1 MESSEAGL
9 PKTQVEA
16 MTKREKDRYIQSNP
30 VSQKLGQDARANW
43 LKGVPHHWMLDWS
56 TPFPLFVADAKG
68 ATLTDADG
76 HTYDDFCLGDTG
88 SMFGHSPEPVAKA
101 IAAGANSGVFLVIC
115 LLAMIALPIVGA
127 VLVRGVRPARRRC
140 GRRTSR
146 TRRSAA
152 RTTR

>member
-68 ATLTDADG
+68 ATLTDVDG
-76 HTYDDFCLGDTG
+76 H
-88 SMFGHSPEPVAKA
+88 HPQP
-101 IAAGANSGVFLVIC
+101 
-115 LLAMIALPIVGA
+115 
-127 VLVRGVRPARRRC
+127 RGC
-140 GRRTSR
+140 
-146 TRRSAA
+146 
-152 RTTR
+152 